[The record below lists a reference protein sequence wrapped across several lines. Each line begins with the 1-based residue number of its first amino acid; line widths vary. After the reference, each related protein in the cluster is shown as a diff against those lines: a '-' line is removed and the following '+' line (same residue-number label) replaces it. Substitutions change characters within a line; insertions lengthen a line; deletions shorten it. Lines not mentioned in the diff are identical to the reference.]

1 MIEEVLKETQEKME
15 KAIEVVREDLATVK
29 VGRAR
34 PALVEKIKVPA
45 YEGAVL
51 EMRELANI
59 TVPSP
64 QQIVINPWDKSIIK
78 KIIQA
83 ISDSQLNLTPI
94 VDGEVIRIK
103 IPPLIEE
110 RRREMKKLV
119 EMKTESGRK
128 MIRNIRNEAKSEIEE
143 LKRESGISEDDIFRG
158 LQALQKLHGEFIGS
172 IEKLGREKKKE
183 IGL

>member
-1 MIEEVLKETQEKME
+1 MIEEVLQETQEKME